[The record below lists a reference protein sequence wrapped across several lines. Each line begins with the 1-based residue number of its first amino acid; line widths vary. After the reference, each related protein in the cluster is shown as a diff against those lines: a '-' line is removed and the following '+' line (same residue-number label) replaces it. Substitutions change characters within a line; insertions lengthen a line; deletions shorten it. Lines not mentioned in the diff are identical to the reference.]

1 MIKIDEM
8 IIRLTNFND
17 MKYADKF
24 AFTYE
29 HSIFNLLSEE
39 HFASLDWKVL
49 RVFSFKYSLNF
60 FLWWTLLI
68 SSYAM
73 CNK

>member
-39 HFASLDWKVL
+39 HFASLD
-49 RVFSFKYSLNF
+49 
-60 FLWWTLLI
+60 
-68 SSYAM
+68 
-73 CNK
+73 